1 MNKKFIAL
9 FLITLACATHAESA
23 MTALHE
29 AADNG
34 NVAELERLL
43 ATKQFNINAQ
53 DDHGL
58 TPLHYATWK
67 NQPPCITT
75 LLQYGASV
83 NVRDQNQWTPLH
95 FAAFCGRYA
104 CAIRLVNG
112 GADIAASNDKGKT
125 PVMLAACAHKFSI
138 VEYLRKK
145 ELEQEQKAT
154 TNESVLTK

>member
-1 MNKKFIAL
+1 MNIKILSL
-9 FLITLACATHAESA
+9 FLITLACVNNAKSAT
-23 MTALHE
+23 TALHE

-43 ATKQFNINAQ
+43 ATKQFNIEAQ
-53 DDHGL
+53 DVHGL
-58 TPLHYATWK
+58 TSLHYAAWK

-75 LLQYGASV
+75 LLQHGANV
-83 NVRDQNQWTPLH
+83 NIKDQHHWTPLH
-95 FAAFCGRYA
+95 FAAFCGHYA

-112 GADIAASNDKGKT
+112 GADISAATDEGKT

-138 VEYLRKK
+138 VEYLHKK